1 MLPKGQSKLSARG
14 DGGGV
19 CGGVGRRQLVR
30 AFCSNVAASSFGFF
44 APSLVAGLNCAFRGS
59 SGRFPCFLE
68 VVCRL
73 RVRPVVSGAICG
85 DEREDSDSCGR

>member
-30 AFCSNVAASSFGFF
+30 AFCSNVAASSFGVF
-44 APSLVAGLNCAFRGS
+44 APSPVAGLNCASRGS
-59 SGRFPCFLE
+59 SGRFPWFLE
-68 VVCRL
+68 AVCRL
-73 RVRPVVSGAICG
+73 RVRPVVSGAIC
-85 DEREDSDSCGR
+85 C

>member
-30 AFCSNVAASSFGFF
+30 AFCSKVAASRFGFF
-44 APSLVAGLNCAFRGS
+44 DMSLVAGMNCTFRGS
-59 SGRFPCFLE
+59 SGRLRCFLE